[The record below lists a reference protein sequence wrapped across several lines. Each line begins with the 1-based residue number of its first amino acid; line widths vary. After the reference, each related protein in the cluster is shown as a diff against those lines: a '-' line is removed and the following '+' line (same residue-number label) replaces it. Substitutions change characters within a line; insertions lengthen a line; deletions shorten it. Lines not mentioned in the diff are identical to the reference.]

1 MLSSDSCSQNY
12 TGGGAVVQFTKGE
25 RPFSIRQN
33 ADTPATTSAQGG
45 GLAAYERDYLAG
57 LLASFPVRS
66 LADLIIV
73 RDGVA
78 AIRADIPLHALS
90 LENACTLQGL
100 AGGGSLPIP
109 AEAVTSAPAR
119 SVKNAAPAKQLPP
132 LTDRQRRVLELLC
145 AGMSNREIA
154 ATLGTLTEATV
165 KIHVSAVLKALGALN
180 RTHAV
185 MIAQSLGHSSQLHG
199 EQLAHAGGH
208 DHQFLADRRVQPGQP
223 EQHVDDA
230 VSGVAVGV
238 QLRGEV

>member
-1 MLSSDSCSQNY
+1 MMSPDSCPQNY
-12 TGGGAVVQFTKGE
+12 TADATVVQFTKGE

-33 ADTPATTSAQGG
+33 GDAHATTSVQGS
-45 GLAAYERDYLAG
+45 GLADYERDYLAG
-57 LLASFPVRS
+57 LLASFPIRS

-73 RDGVA
+73 RNGVA
-78 AIRADIPLHALS
+78 TIRIDLPLDMLS
-90 LENACTLQGL
+90 LEDACTLQGL
-100 AGGGSLPIP
+100 AGGGSLPMP
-109 AEAVTSAPAR
+109 AGSSPAPAR
-119 SVKNAAPAKQLPP
+119 CVKRTAPAKQLPP

-154 ATLGTLTEATV
+154 DTIGTLTEATV

-185 MIAQSLGHSSQLHG
+185 MMSQGLFHTSQLHR
-199 EQLAHAGGH
+199 EQLANAGGH
-208 DHQFLADRRVQPGQP
+208 DHQFLANRRVQAGQP